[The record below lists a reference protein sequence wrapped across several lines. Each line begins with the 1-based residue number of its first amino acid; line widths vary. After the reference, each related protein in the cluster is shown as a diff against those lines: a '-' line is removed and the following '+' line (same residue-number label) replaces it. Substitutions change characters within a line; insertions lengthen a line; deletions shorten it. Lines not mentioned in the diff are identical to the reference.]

1 MSQGNES
8 LIRLICAK
16 EMKMTHEAFEVLAF
30 PDEERTNIYRVTAS
44 CMHMGAMK
52 FKQKGR
58 EEQAEPD
65 GLEVSSYQISYF
77 LKFEYHFSL

>member
-1 MSQGNES
+1 
-8 LIRLICAK
+8 
-16 EMKMTHEAFEVLAF
+16 MTHEAFEILKF
-30 PDEERTNIYRVTAS
+30 DDDERNNIYRVTAC

-65 GLEVSSYQISYF
+65 GLEVCIIF
-77 LKFEYHFSL
+77 I